1 MIIHLFAVNG
11 PFPAEKVLVRA
22 TVPGYPE
29 RAHHALL
36 AGTIGGYVVWGRY
49 SSINHQILLYL
60 ASRMSL
66 ALWKR
71 VVLKGESKPHPRA
84 FSVISAL
91 MWGLAMMLYE
101 DSPHVLNPSLKSS
114 MDEIYRYNLQSTGES
129 TETSPSSSNGS

>member
-1 MIIHLFAVNG
+1 MFAVNG
-11 PFPAEKVLVRA
+11 PLPTENLLVQA
-22 TVPGYPE
+22 PGYPE

-36 AGTIGGYVVWGRY
+36 AGSIGGYVVWGRY

-60 ASRMSL
+60 ASRISV

-71 VVLKGESKPHPRA
+71 VVLKGESKPHPRT
-84 FSVISAL
+84 FSLISAL

-101 DSPHVLNPSLKSS
+101 ESPHVLNPSLKSS

-129 TETSPSSSNGS
+129 TETSPYSTNAS